1 MKIERQEVLVI
12 IIIKIEEIIITKIEI
27 IIIKIEIIIIIGL
40 EEIEIKII
48 LIIEII
54 IIIIIIIID
63 EDNHLLSLIFLLLM
77 ILLSEN
83 VSKIYQKKLDD
94 SFREIEDVSANIER
108 LVLQSKTAKV
118 DLDEARAAE
127 RGNRNKR
134 ITLQRAS
141 NENVVNRL
149 QVQNKIVKD
158 RELAEQILQQ
168 LPIKTVPRG
177 SAGSGKQEFYAEII
191 DANNRMLNGKI
202 NELVAKQKRIVSAG
216 EDKKLNVEITALQKQ
231 KKVVEVFK
239 ATTER
244 IKKASNSVV
253 MSEKKKNTDETTIK
267 HLLDQDKPLK
277 EKAAKLEKIWE
288 ESGKQIPEEKKKK
301 RKD

>member
-1 MKIERQEVLVI
+1 
-12 IIIKIEEIIITKIEI
+12 
-27 IIIKIEIIIIIGL
+27 
-40 EEIEIKII
+40 
-48 LIIEII
+48 
-54 IIIIIIIID
+54 
-63 EDNHLLSLIFLLLM
+63 
-77 ILLSEN
+77 
-83 VSKIYQKKLDD
+83 
-94 SFREIEDVSANIER
+94 
-108 LVLQSKTAKV
+108 VLQSKTAKV

-288 ESGKQIPEEKKKK
+288 ESGKQIPEEKKKREK
-301 RKD
+301 IRDKIGELKKTKDEVSQELRDAKKKWAVERDAKLKEVREDEERKEKG